1 MRSSRAWCVALVA
14 VLVSAALAL
23 QPAVAQFRAAA
34 AGYRYEFPRDYFSHP
49 DYQTEWWYYTGNL
62 TAADGHAYG
71 FELTFFRVGVNRPP
85 ANAAAVLVADWAVN
99 DIYMAHLALSDL
111 DGRHFYH
118 RERLNRAGVGTAGID
133 ASTGRIWNGNWQ
145 VAIHSKGETQQLDAV
160 SEDFA
165 LHFQMASQ
173 KAPVIHGIDGVSQK
187 SAEAGHGSQYISL
200 TRLAVNGTIDVG
212 GAAVNVSGVAW
223 MDHEFFTEQ
232 LDQNQTGWD
241 WLSVQLEDNTELMLY
256 RIRRADGTIDPF
268 SSGTYIDASGK
279 PTHLRL
285 EDFEFAASGAQWTSP
300 ASKATYPIH
309 WTVRVKPLGLTLDVS
324 TPLVSQEIF
333 SGSPIVPSYWEGA
346 VRVKGDRGGVAVK
359 GVGYLELTGY
369 DKPFRVTSSGK

>member
-1 MRSSRAWCVALVA
+1 MRSSALA
-14 VLVSAALAL
+14 AMALLLSAALAL
-23 QPAVAQFRAAA
+23 HPALAQFRAAA
-34 AGYRYEFPRDYFSHP
+34 AGYKYEFPRDHFNHP

-71 FELTFFRVGVNRPP
+71 FELTFFRVGVNRPTKGI
-85 ANAAAVLVADWAVN
+85 AAETAVADWAVN

-111 DGRHFYH
+111 DGGRFYH
-118 RERLNRAGVGTAGID
+118 RERLNRAGVGVAGID
-133 ASTGRIWNGNWQ
+133 ASAGRIWNGNWQ
-145 VAIHSKGETQQLDAV
+145 VAIRGKGETQQLDAV

-173 KAPVIHGIDGVSQK
+173 KPPVIHGVDGVSQK

-200 TRLAVNGTIDVG
+200 TRLAVA
-212 GAAVNVSGVAW
+212 GAIELQGKATNVSGVAW

-232 LDQNQTGWD
+232 LDKNQTGWD

-256 RIRRADGTIDPF
+256 RIRRADGTVDPF
-268 SSGTYIDASGK
+268 SSGTYIDAAGK
-279 PTHLRL
+279 PTHLAL
-285 EDFEFAASGAQWTSP
+285 ADFDFEPSGAKWTS
-300 ASKATYPIH
+300 ATTKATYPIH
-309 WTVRVKPLGLTLDVS
+309 WTVRVRSLGLVLDVT
-324 TPLVSQEIF
+324 TPLASQEIF

-346 VRVKGDRGGVAVK
+346 VRLKGERGGVAVK

-369 DKPFRVTSSGK
+369 DKPFRVTSSEK

>member
-1 MRSSRAWCVALVA
+1 MVRCAGCIA
-14 VLVSAALAL
+14 VTAALAL

-34 AGYRYEFPRDYFSHP
+34 AGYKYEFPRDHFSHP

-62 TAADGHAYG
+62 TAQDGHAYG
-71 FELTFFRVGVNRPP
+71 FELTFFRVGVNRP
-85 ANAAAVLVADWAVN
+85 AASAAVPVSDWAVN
-99 DIYMAHLALSDL
+99 DIYMTHLALSDL
-111 DGRHFYH
+111 DGGHFYH
-118 RERLNRAGVGTAGID
+118 RERLNRAGVGVAGID
-133 ASTGRIWNGNWQ
+133 ASAGRIWNGNWQ
-145 VAIHSKGETQQLDAV
+145 VAIHGKGEAQQLDAV

-173 KAPVIHGIDGVSQK
+173 KAPVIHGVDGVSQK

-200 TRLAVNGTIDVG
+200 TRLAVNGTIEVG
-212 GAAVNVSGVAW
+212 GAAVSVNGVAW

-232 LDQNQTGWD
+232 LDRNQTGWD

-279 PTHLRL
+279 ATHLRL
-285 EDFEFAASGAQWTSP
+285 EDFDFAASGMQWTSP
-300 ASKATYPIH
+300 ASKAKYPIH
-309 WTVRVKPLGLTLDVS
+309 WTVRVKPLALTLDVS
-324 TPLVSQEIF
+324 TPLESQEIF

-346 VRVKGDRGGVAVK
+346 VRLKGDEGGRPVK